1 MVDKS
6 TVQGNY
12 VIVAIL
18 FFCFFSFDAL
28 DFQLRKLDLNLMRC
42 KCLSVISSNLEDD
55 LNFDND
61 LTF

>member
-18 FFCFFSFDAL
+18 FFFFSFDAL
-28 DFQLRKLDLNLMRC
+28 DFQSRKLDLNLMRC